1 MVLISQ
7 DRSPLIFNFRLSI
20 IPNLRDEILTEVT
33 FFDPRDKL
41 HFAFRATPFR
51 KVIIFSLGSL
61 FKLIMD
67 LKVEGAENLPS
78 DGAVV
83 LVANHVTNFDVFPM
97 QLSIPRPIFFMA
109 KSGLFKFPIL
119 DVALRDLGAFPV
131 YRGEKDEWALRHAA
145 RVLEQGQTLGMFPE
159 GTRSKGKGLGVAKT
173 GSARLALDANC
184 PIVPMA
190 VIGTDKFFK
199 RFPFRTKVIIKL
211 LPPMLPKPGETPLAL
226 MDRVMFSLAKELP
239 TEMRGVYSE
248 VPKGFE

>member
-1 MVLISQ
+1 M
-7 DRSPLIFNFRLSI
+7 
-20 IPNLRDEILTEVT
+20 TEVT

-51 KVIIFSLGSL
+51 KLIIFVLGNL

-67 LKVEGAENLPS
+67 LKVVGSENLPS

-83 LVANHVTNFDVFPM
+83 LAANHVTNFDVFPM

-109 KSGLFKFPIL
+109 KSGLFKFPIFEA
-119 DVALRDLGAFPV
+119 ALRDLGAFPV

-145 RVLEQGQTLGMFPE
+145 RVLENGQTLGMFPE

-173 GSARLALDANC
+173 GSARLALDAHC
-184 PIVPMA
+184 PIIPMA
-190 VIGTDKFFK
+190 IIGTDNFFK
-199 RFPFRTKVIIKL
+199 GFPRRTKVTIKL
-211 LPPMLPKPGETPLAL
+211 LTPILPKPGETPLAL
-226 MDRVMFSLAKELP
+226 MDRVMFTLAKELP
-239 TEMRGVYSE
+239 ADMRGVYAE